1 MNAKRIRE
9 YILMGKGASFK
20 NEYAARD
27 LPSYPLYLMAMIY
40 VRVILTLKTGADMTD
55 VIAETIYAAIYL
67 IIWISQL
74 IHPFRM
80 ARMYYLCPKDKAE
93 RETDI
98 REAYI
103 FRSILYSIMIAFM
116 CADIYLLQKANIWS
130 VIYMFISGVMFS
142 FLSQIKT
149 HKYLLNL
156 YVIPA
161 LSMAPYF
168 QFALTS
174 TTLEKSDIIFLM
186 ISYAFLLI
194 CVVPAYVKIMKA
206 IGKEIKEAAECEEV
220 TA

>member
-1 MNAKRIRE
+1 MSAKRIRE
-9 YILMGKGASFK
+9 YIILGKGASFM
-20 NEYAARD
+20 NEYFTRD
-27 LPSYPLYLMAMIY
+27 VPSFPFYLMTLIY
-40 VRVILTLKTGADMTD
+40 VRVMLSLKTGIDMID
-55 VIAETIYAAIYL
+55 IIAETIYAGIFL

-93 RETDI
+93 READI

-103 FRSILYSIMIAFM
+103 FRSILYSIMIVFM

-130 VIYMFISGVMFS
+130 VIYMLIAGVMFS

-156 YVIPA
+156 YVVPA
-161 LSMAPYF
+161 LTMAPYF
-168 QFALTS
+168 QFLLPAS
-174 TTLEKSDIIFLM
+174 ALEKSDIIFL
-186 ISYAFLLI
+186 ICSYAFLLI
-194 CVVPAYVKIMKA
+194 AVLPAYVKIMKA
-206 IGKEIKEAAECEEV
+206 IGMEIKQAAACEEV